1 MIWSKNKMNFTHAP
15 VRMIRRFFNMNQV
28 FAEFFRLTMNYDTC
42 FMKYHFNVYDHH
54 NYFCYQ

>member
-28 FAEFFRLTMNYDTC
+28 FAEFFRLTTNYDTC
-42 FMKYHFNVYDHH
+42 FYEVSL
-54 NYFCYQ
+54 